1 MQRRLVA
8 VAHEPGVKV
17 AGNAVVRAGIS
28 AVGRYVYFNH
38 PVALDTVI
46 FGSGRAYLGLLRQN
60 DDAVVGSADTDFVFR
75 ANHTEAFYAAQLRAL
90 DGETFLAVVEFG
102 SERGDDDLLS
112 LRHVCRAADNLHGL
126 FCTDIDAAHVHVVG
140 IGVRL
145 AGKHFG
151 HHEALQ
157 PALNGLHFFHAAHFE
172 ADRSKR
178 FRHLLC
184 AEVEINVFF
193 QPFIRYVHG
202 LFVCLIC

>member
-8 VAHEPGVKV
+8 VAHEPGVEV

-38 PVALDTVI
+38 PVAFNTVI
-46 FGSGRAYLGLLRQN
+46 LGSGRAYLGFLRQD

-75 ANHTEAFYAAQLRAL
+75 ANHAEAFNATQFGTL
-90 DGETFLAVVEFG
+90 DGEAFLAVVEFG
-102 SERGDDDLLS
+102 AKRGNDDLLP
-112 LRHVCRAADNLHGL
+112 LRHVGRAADNLHGL

-157 PALNGLHFFHAAHFE
+157 PALYGLHFFHAAHFE
-172 ADRSKR
+172 AYGS
-178 FRHLLC
+178 
-184 AEVEINVFF
+184 
-193 QPFIRYVHG
+193 
-202 LFVCLIC
+202 